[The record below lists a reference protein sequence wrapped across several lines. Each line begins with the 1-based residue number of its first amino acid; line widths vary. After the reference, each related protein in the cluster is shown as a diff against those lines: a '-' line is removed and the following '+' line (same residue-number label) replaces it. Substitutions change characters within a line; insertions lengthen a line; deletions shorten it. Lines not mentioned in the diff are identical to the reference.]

1 MPVAQRTLIAMQR
14 SSWIRK
20 MFETGLVLKKQY
32 GEDRVFD
39 FSLGNP
45 DVTSPPAFDAALIA
59 EASKSGVYR
68 HGYMQNQGYLETRQ
82 AVADHLQSTVGLP
95 FTPDQVIMTCGAA
108 GAINVILKAILNPGE
123 EVIVIAPFF
132 TEYDF
137 YIENHQG
144 KMVIAQ
150 TTPELLPD
158 LDDIAAK
165 ITSKTRAIIIN
176 SPNNPTGRVYQKELL
191 SALGQILTSKSQ
203 AIAHPIYLISD
214 EPYRRIVYDGCEC
227 PSVFHFYRHTIL
239 TTSFSK
245 DLSLAGERIGY
256 LAISPLIEDHAQ
268 IIQAAIFCNR
278 VLGYINAPALMQR
291 VIARVLTEAVDVER
305 YARRRDLI
313 YHGLKSIGYEVIKPE
328 GAFYIFPKSPIPD
341 DVAFIHRLQE
351 QLIIATPGVAFY
363 KPGYFRLSYAVP
375 EWVIEK
381 ALPGFAAVLKQY
393 QKAKGAKNE

>member
-45 DVTSPPAFDAALIA
+45 DVASPPAFDAALIA

-176 SPNNPTGRVYQKELL
+176 SPNNPTGEKFVNYWLHCEHLLVNGEKMSKSLGNFIYPRQLVNQGYEPAAIRYTLLTTHYRQKLNFTFDKLEAATKVIVRLRDFYSSL
-191 SALGQILTSKSQ
+191 NGEVSSPDNRLNQIMTQTSQEFESALDDDLN
-203 AIAHPIYLISD
+203 IS
-214 EPYRRIVYDGCEC
+214 E
-227 PSVFHFYRHTIL
+227 
-239 TTSFSK
+239 
-245 DLSLAGERIGY
+245 AM
-256 LAISPLIEDHAQ
+256 
-268 IIQAAIFCNR
+268 AAIFTCMHE
-278 VLGYINAPALMQR
+278 INNFRKANPLTT
-291 VIARVLTEAVDVER
+291 TEAYAIRSLWER
-305 YARRRDLI
+305 FDTILN
-313 YHGLKSIGYEVIKPE
+313 
-328 GAFYIFPKSPIPD
+328 
-341 DVAFIHRLQE
+341 
-351 QLIIATPGVAFY
+351 
-363 KPGYFRLSYAVP
+363 
-375 EWVIEK
+375 
-381 ALPGFAAVLKQY
+381 VLKTPEKTLTTEEQALIE
-393 QKAKGAKNE
+393 QRTAARKVKNWAEADRIRQILAEKGVVLEDTPQGTVWKKR